1 MAALLLK
8 APSVIQL
15 RAERLSLTGSVVE
28 QPQVRSFGASRRC
41 SPSLLYCRRGFHS
54 WRACLAQFCT
64 GLRKIVHVN
73 GGFVWAEMRAPPPD
87 LKASMVRSAD
97 WLCSFRRMMLAGKA
111 PPASASSPSKL
122 QSTKGGESLN
132 NRSAFVISSVTLMD
146 ARISLRKA
154 SVRGSKRV
162 PSCVQYGPIAN
173 SQK

>member
-1 MAALLLK
+1 ML
-8 APSVIQL
+8 PF
-15 RAERLSLTGSVVE
+15 T
-28 QPQVRSFGASRRC
+28 
-41 SPSLLYCRRGFHS
+41 SLLQTGFPFV
-54 WRACLAQFCT
+54 A
-64 GLRKIVHVN
+64 GLFSNFVLGYDDGLEGRKIVHVN

-87 LKASMVRSAD
+87 LKASMVRSVD

-132 NRSAFVISSVTLMD
+132 NRSAFVMSSVTLMD

-162 PSCVQYGPIAN
+162 PSCVQYGLIAN